1 MKFLPL
7 VWRNLMRRKV
17 RTFITLIAVVIGFV
31 LFGLLMAIRAAFT
44 LGVEV
49 AGADRLVMIHK
60 VSFIQLLPTSYQ
72 ARIASVDGVESVTH
86 QTWLGAYFREPSN
99 FFANIAVE
107 PEPFLAM
114 YPEFEVPPDQAK
126 AWAADRTGAIIGV
139 DLAKRYGWKIGDRI
153 PLQGTFFRPPNGQ
166 PWEFTIDG
174 MYDSTKRGVDKT
186 QLFFNYRYLEETI
199 QEARGSAGWYVIK
212 VKEPRTSDQTAL
224 RIDAL
229 FANSPAETKTATEKA
244 FVQAFAGQIG
254 DIGTIMMAISG
265 VALLF
270 ILLITGNTMA
280 QSIRERTSELG
291 VLKTLGFTQGRILAL
306 VLLESC
312 FVAVLGGGVGLL
324 LVWTFTTVVG
334 DPTGGFL
341 PTFYL
346 PTQDLILGA
355 GLILL
360 LGFATG
366 ILPGFQASRMKIV
379 DALRRN

>member
-7 VWRNLMRRKV
+7 VWRNLMRRKI
-17 RTFITLIAVVIGFV
+17 RTVITLLAVLIGFV

-44 LGVEV
+44 LGVEI

-60 VSFIQLLPTSYQ
+60 VSFIQLLPQSYQ
-72 ARIASVDGVESVTH
+72 TRIASVEGVSSVTH

-107 PEPFLAM
+107 PELFLTM

-139 DLAKRYGWKIGDRI
+139 DLAKRFGWKIGDRI
-153 PLQGTFFRPPNGQ
+153 PLQGTFFRPPDGR

-174 MYDSTKRGVDKT
+174 IYDATARGVDKT
-186 QLFFNYRYLEETI
+186 QLFFNYKYLEETI
-199 QEARGSAGWYVIK
+199 PEARGSVGWYVIR
-212 VKEPRTSDQTAL
+212 VADPATSDQLAN
-224 RIDAL
+224 RIDQL
-229 FANSPAETKTATEKA
+229 FAHSPAETKTSTEKA

-254 DIGTIMMAISG
+254 DIGSIMMSI
-265 VALLF
+265 VAVAMFF

-291 VLKTLGFTQGRILAL
+291 VLKTLGFTEGRILAL
-306 VLLESC
+306 VIIESC
-312 FVAVLGGGVGLL
+312 LIAILGGGLGLL
-324 LVWTFTTVVG
+324 VAWAITSRG

-341 PTFYL
+341 PAFYF
-346 PTQDLILGA
+346 PTRDLIFGVVLVLILGV
-355 GLILL
+355 
-360 LGFATG
+360 ATG
-366 ILPGFQASRMKIV
+366 ILPGLQARRLKIV
-379 DALRRN
+379 DALRRV

>member
-126 AWAADRTGAIIGV
+126 AWAADRTGAIVGV
-139 DLAKRYGWKIGDRI
+139 DLAKRFGWKIGDRI

-186 QLFFNYRYLEETI
+186 QLFFNYRYLEETV
-199 QEARGSAGWYVIK
+199 QEARGSRAG
-212 VKEPRTSDQTAL
+212 T
-224 RIDAL
+224 
-229 FANSPAETKTATEKA
+229 
-244 FVQAFAGQIG
+244 
-254 DIGTIMMAISG
+254 
-265 VALLF
+265 
-270 ILLITGNTMA
+270 
-280 QSIRERTSELG
+280 
-291 VLKTLGFTQGRILAL
+291 
-306 VLLESC
+306 
-312 FVAVLGGGVGLL
+312 
-324 LVWTFTTVVG
+324 
-334 DPTGGFL
+334 
-341 PTFYL
+341 
-346 PTQDLILGA
+346 
-355 GLILL
+355 
-360 LGFATG
+360 
-366 ILPGFQASRMKIV
+366 
-379 DALRRN
+379 